1 MGVCLCVSMRL
12 CECVSMGVCVH
23 GSICV
28 CVLCERVM
36 CLCVSLCVCPC
47 ECMSVSVSM
56 CVCVHVNAHVYFS
69 LLGQQLVEVVIHLG
83 HCLKHRDQ
91 DELDE
96 ADLGC
101 GFGHFVPVHEW
112 GHGEA
117 L

>member
-1 MGVCLCVSMRL
+1 MYVV
-12 CECVSMGVCVH
+12 
-23 GSICV
+23 
-28 CVLCERVM
+28 

-47 ECMSVSVSM
+47 ECMSVSV
-56 CVCVHVNAHVYFS
+56 CVCVNVNAHVYFS
-69 LLGQQLVEVVIHLG
+69 LLGHQLAEVVIHLG

-91 DELDE
+91 DKLDE
-96 ADLGC
+96 TNLGC